1 MYASCLHWTRNVPC
15 LDSLPGHPVAYPAC
29 IPSPQQL
36 RSTAMPDD
44 SLDQSDYTA
53 LAEFRYLI
61 RCFLQFSE
69 ERAKSVGLTPRQHQ
83 ALLVIKGYGK
93 GAPVTVG
100 TLADRLR
107 IKHHS
112 AVELASRLAESHLIE
127 RLTDQADQRKVLLQL
142 TSRAEQ
148 HLAALSAAH
157 RDELSRIKPM
167 LSRVLDT
174 GNSES

>member
-1 MYASCLHWTRNVPC
+1 
-15 LDSLPGHPVAYPAC
+15 
-29 IPSPQQL
+29 
-36 RSTAMPDD
+36 MPHD

-69 ERAKSVGLTPRQHQ
+69 ERAKSVGLTARQHQ

-93 GAPVTVG
+93 GEPITVG

-112 AVELASRLAESHLIE
+112 AVELANRLAESGLVQ
-127 RLTDQADQRKVLLQL
+127 RRADQADQRKVLLQL
-142 TSRAEQ
+142 TLLAQE

-167 LSRVLDT
+167 LRRLLDPAD
-174 GNSES
+174 NQP

>member
-1 MYASCLHWTRNVPC
+1 MASDT
-15 LDSLPGHPVAYPAC
+15 LDTPLPL
-29 IPSPQQL
+29 PSQI
-36 RSTAMPDD
+36 RSAAMPHD
-44 SLDQSDYTA
+44 SLDQSDYTT

-69 ERAKSVGLTPRQHQ
+69 ERAKSVGLTARQHQ

-112 AVELASRLAESHLIE
+112 AVELANRLAESGLIE
-127 RLTDQADQRKVLLQL
+127 RLTDQTDQRKVLLQL
-142 TSRAEQ
+142 TLLAQE

-167 LSRVLDT
+167 LRRVLDPAD
-174 GNSES
+174 NQQP

>member
-1 MYASCLHWTRNVPC
+1 
-15 LDSLPGHPVAYPAC
+15 
-29 IPSPQQL
+29 
-36 RSTAMPDD
+36 MPDD
-44 SLDQSDYTA
+44 SLDQSDYTT

-69 ERAKSVGLTPRQHQ
+69 ERAKSVGLTARQHQ
-83 ALLVIKGYGK
+83 ALLVVKGYGK
-93 GAPVTVG
+93 GEPVTVG

-112 AVELASRLAESHLIE
+112 AVELANRLAESGLIE
-127 RLTDQADQRKVLLQL
+127 RLADQTDQRKVLLQL
-142 TSRAEQ
+142 TSLAQE

-167 LSRVLDT
+167 LRRVLDPAD
-174 GNSES
+174 NQQP

>member
-1 MYASCLHWTRNVPC
+1 
-15 LDSLPGHPVAYPAC
+15 
-29 IPSPQQL
+29 
-36 RSTAMPDD
+36 MPHD

-69 ERAKSVGLTPRQHQ
+69 ERAKSVGLTARQHQ

-93 GAPVTVG
+93 GEPVTVG

-112 AVELASRLAESHLIE
+112 AVELANRLAESGLIE
-127 RLTDQADQRKVLLQL
+127 RLTDQTDQRKVLLQL
-142 TSRAEQ
+142 TSLAHE

-157 RDELSRIKPM
+157 RDELARIKPM
-167 LSRVLDT
+167 LRRVLDPAD
-174 GNSES
+174 NQQP

>member
-1 MYASCLHWTRNVPC
+1 
-15 LDSLPGHPVAYPAC
+15 
-29 IPSPQQL
+29 
-36 RSTAMPDD
+36 MPHD
-44 SLDQSDYTA
+44 SLDQSDYTT

-69 ERAKSVGLTPRQHQ
+69 ERAKSVGLTARQHQ

-112 AVELASRLAESHLIE
+112 AVELANRLAESGLIE
-127 RLTDQADQRKVLLQL
+127 RLTDQTDQRKVLLQL
-142 TSRAEQ
+142 TLLAQE

-167 LSRVLDT
+167 LRRVLDPAD
-174 GNSES
+174 NQQP

>member
-1 MYASCLHWTRNVPC
+1 MP
-15 LDSLPGHPVAYPAC
+15 LPSQ
-29 IPSPQQL
+29 I
-36 RSTAMPDD
+36 RSAAMPDD

-69 ERAKSVGLTPRQHQ
+69 ERAKSVGLTARQHQ

-93 GAPVTVG
+93 GEPVTVG
-100 TLADRLR
+100 TLAERLR

-112 AVELASRLAESHLIE
+112 AVELVNRLAESGLIE
-127 RLTDQADQRKVLLQL
+127 RLTDQTDQRKVLLQL
-142 TSRAEQ
+142 TLLAQE

-167 LSRVLDT
+167 LRRVLDPAD
-174 GNSES
+174 NQQP

>member
-1 MYASCLHWTRNVPC
+1 
-15 LDSLPGHPVAYPAC
+15 
-29 IPSPQQL
+29 
-36 RSTAMPDD
+36 MPHD
-44 SLDQSDYTA
+44 SLDQSDYTT

-69 ERAKSVGLTPRQHQ
+69 ERAKSVGLTARQHQ

-112 AVELASRLAESHLIE
+112 AVELANRLAESGLIE
-127 RLTDQADQRKVLLQL
+127 RLADQTDQRKVLLQL
-142 TSRAEQ
+142 TLLAQE

-167 LSRVLDT
+167 LRRVLDPAD
-174 GNSES
+174 NQQP